1 MEPITF
7 ILAANPVMPM
17 EDKMKK
23 VPWVLAIAGI
33 VVLFVSQLRFSPSL
47 GGAAAVISSAAVPLV
62 MQVIISVVVLVAGL
76 YVALSGKYQPAEKN
90 WAFGIIGTIVGFW
103 LKAPH

>member
-7 ILAANPVMPM
+7 IVAANPTMPM

-47 GGAAAVISSAAVPLV
+47 GGAAVISSAAVPVV
-62 MQVIISVVVLVAGL
+62 MQVIISVVVLAAGL
-76 YVALSGKYQPAEKN
+76 YVALSGKYQAAEKN